1 MLCLIISCTSAILTM
16 TDFSKVFCEI
26 IPLTKSNLAILN
38 SYKMRSYESLALF
51 RSMRDLRCLN
61 ITTSFADCLLRCAN
75 RPAQSKS
82 HRPSLGYQYGLIGEK
97 RIQMVKER
105 VISFMLPK
113 LGDSFVNVL
122 E

>member
-61 ITTSFADCLLRCAN
+61 ITTSFCGLFA
-75 RPAQSKS
+75 
-82 HRPSLGYQYGLIGEK
+82 SLCKPTCPIK
-97 RIQMVKER
+97 IA
-105 VISFMLPK
+105 
-113 LGDSFVNVL
+113 
-122 E
+122 